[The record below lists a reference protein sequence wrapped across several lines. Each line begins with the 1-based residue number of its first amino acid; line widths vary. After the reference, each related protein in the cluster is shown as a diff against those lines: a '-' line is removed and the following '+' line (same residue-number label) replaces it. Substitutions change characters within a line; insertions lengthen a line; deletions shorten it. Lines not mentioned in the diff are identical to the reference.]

1 MKSEIIDRRLQKMIV
16 MNIEMDNFMSFNNFA
31 MNLSYPKK
39 IVNSSIENE
48 FLTGF
53 TNFRYK
59 KVNILMGANATGKT
73 SFGKML
79 MNIFHFMDKKQ
90 YTRIAGLISDK
101 TKEAAFCIDFVANMK
116 YLFRVNTVISPPEE
130 GQKLTGENID
140 VSVRSVEIQ
149 KKDSY
154 ESCLKRLLET
164 KQKKYDNYIEE
175 LEKVTGLSWTFAYPE
190 DDSAVEL
197 FSAPKDS
204 GTFIRILDFILR
216 ALDPSIVAVD
226 RLSEVEGAYA
236 IRTKNNVAIIQDGQI
251 PDIGWLSSGTKSGIA
266 IAVMIADMIEKKC
279 DFFYCDEKFSYIH
292 SDIEKALLSVMI
304 ELLGADTQLFFTT
317 HNTDILDMQL
327 PKHSYT
333 FMKKEVYGEDSK
345 IECINAG
352 EILKRSTDSLKS
364 AVENDL
370 FSSAPA
376 MDLIYD
382 ILDI

>member
-1 MKSEIIDRRLQKMIV
+1 M
-16 MNIEMDNFMSFNNFA
+16 
-31 MNLSYPKK
+31 Y
-39 IVNSSIENE
+39 
-48 FLTGF
+48 
-53 TNFRYK
+53 
-59 KVNILMGANATGKT
+59 
-73 SFGKML
+73 
-79 MNIFHFMDKKQ
+79 
-90 YTRIAGLISDK
+90 
-101 TKEAAFCIDFVANMK
+101 
-116 YLFRVNTVISPPEE
+116 
-130 GQKLTGENID
+130 
-140 VSVRSVEIQ
+140 
-149 KKDSY
+149 
-154 ESCLKRLLET
+154 
-164 KQKKYDNYIEE
+164 
-175 LEKVTGLSWTFAYPE
+175 
-190 DDSAVEL
+190 
-197 FSAPKDS
+197 
-204 GTFIRILDFILR
+204 
-216 ALDPSIVAVD
+216 

-266 IAVMIADMIEKKC
+266 IAVMIADMVEKKC

-304 ELLGADTQLFFTT
+304 ELLDDDTQLFFTT

-376 MDLIYD
+376 TDLIYD

>member
-1 MKSEIIDRRLQKMIV
+1 M
-16 MNIEMDNFMSFNNFA
+16 
-31 MNLSYPKK
+31 
-39 IVNSSIENE
+39 
-48 FLTGF
+48 TGF

-59 KVNILMGANATGKT
+59 KVNILKGANATGKT

-90 YTRIAGLISDK
+90 YADIVGLISDK

-116 YLFRVNTVISPPEE
+116 YLFRVNTVISPPKE

-164 KQKKYDNYIEE
+164 KQEKCDNYIKE

-197 FSAPKDS
+197 FRASKDS
-204 GTFIRILDFILR
+204 GTFIRILDFVLR
-216 ALDPSIVAVD
+216 ALDSSIVAVD

-251 PDIGWLSSGTKSGIA
+251 PDIGWLSSGTKSGIE
-266 IAVMIADMIEKKC
+266 IAVMIADMIERKYE
-279 DFFYCDEKFSYIH
+279 FFYCDEKFSYIH

-304 ELLGADTQLFFTT
+304 ELLDDNTQLFFTT

-376 MDLIYD
+376 TDLIYD

>member
-1 MKSEIIDRRLQKMIV
+1 MIV

-164 KQKKYDNYIEE
+164 KQKKHDNYIEE

-216 ALDPSIVAVD
+216 ALDPSIVAVY

-266 IAVMIADMIEKKC
+266 IAVMIADMVEKKC

-304 ELLGADTQLFFTT
+304 ELLDDDTQLFFTT

-376 MDLIYD
+376 TDLIYD
-382 ILDI
+382 ILDIWER

>member
-1 MKSEIIDRRLQKMIV
+1 MIV
-16 MNIEMDNFMSFNNFA
+16 MYIEMDNFMSFNDFA

-39 IVNSSIENE
+39 IVNSSIEKE
-48 FLTGF
+48 FLAGY

-79 MNIFHFMDKKQ
+79 MNIFNFMDKKQ
-90 YTRIAGLISDK
+90 YTNITMAISDE
-101 TKEAAFCIDFVANMK
+101 TREASFCIDFVVNSR
-116 YLFRVNTVISPPEE
+116 YLYRVKTIITPPQAGE
-130 GQKLTGENID
+130 KVTGKNID
-140 VSVRSVEIQ
+140 VSVRSIEIQ

-164 KQKKYDNYIEE
+164 SQEKCDNYLEE
-175 LEKVTGLSWTFAYPE
+175 LEKVTGLSWSFAYPE
-190 DDSAVEL
+190 DNSAVGL
-197 FSAPKDS
+197 FRAPKNSDN
-204 GTFIRILDFILR
+204 FIRILDYILR
-216 ALDPSIVAVD
+216 ALDPSIVSVD
-226 RLSEVEGAYA
+226 RLAEVEGAYA
-236 IRTKNNVAIIQDGQI
+236 IRTGQKSAIIQDGQV
-251 PDIGWLSSGTKSGIA
+251 PEIGWLSSGTKAGIA
-266 IAVMIADMIEKKC
+266 IASMISDIIEKQC
-279 DFFYCDEKFSYIH
+279 GFFYCDEKFSYIH

-304 ELLGADTQLFFTT
+304 ELLSEDTQLFFTT

-333 FMKKEVYGEDSK
+333 FMKKEIYDETSR

-376 MDLIYD
+376 TDLIYD

>member
-1 MKSEIIDRRLQKMIV
+1 MIV

-216 ALDPSIVAVD
+216 ALDPSIVAVY

-236 IRTKNNVAIIQDGQI
+236 IRTKNNVAIIQDGQV
-251 PDIGWLSSGTKSGIA
+251 PDIGWLSSGTKAGIA

-304 ELLGADTQLFFTT
+304 ELLDDDTQLFFTT

-376 MDLIYD
+376 TDLIYD

>member
-1 MKSEIIDRRLQKMIV
+1 MIV
-16 MNIEMDNFMSFNNFA
+16 MNIEMDNFMSFNHFA
-31 MNLSYPKK
+31 VNLSYPKK

-90 YTRIAGLISDK
+90 YTRIAGLISD
-101 TKEAAFCIDFVANMK
+101 TAKEASFCIDFVANMK
-116 YLFRVNTVISPPEE
+116 YLFRVNTVIFPPEE
-130 GQKLTGENID
+130 GQKITGDNID

-164 KQKKYDNYIEE
+164 KQKKCDNYIEE
-175 LEKVTGLSWTFAYPE
+175 LEKVTGLSWAFAYPE
-190 DDSAVEL
+190 DDEAIKL
-197 FSAPKDS
+197 FRAPKDS
-204 GTFIRILDFILR
+204 GTFTKVLNFILR
-216 ALDPSIVAVD
+216 ALDPSIVSVD
-226 RLSEVEGAYA
+226 RLSEVEDAYA
-236 IRTKNNVAIIQDGQI
+236 IRTKNNTAIIKDGQVM
-251 PDIGWLSSGTKSGIA
+251 DIGWLSSGTKSGIA
-266 IAVMIADMIEKKC
+266 IAVMIADMIEKEC
-279 DFFYCDEKFSYIH
+279 EFFYCDEKFSYIH

-304 ELLGADTQLFFTT
+304 ELLGDDTQLFFTT

-333 FMKKEVYGEDSK
+333 FMKKEVYGADSK

-352 EILKRSTDSLKS
+352 EILKRSTDSLKL

-376 MDLIYD
+376 TDLIYD
-382 ILDI
+382 ILDIKEG